1 MIKLIAS
8 DMDGTLLRDAGHVD
22 ERAMELIRKYTAQG
36 AVFTPASGRCTAS
49 CRALFNR
56 AGFPLTHCIGV
67 NGAQVQNFVSGETH
81 YMRPLPLETARRAF
95 EIMQSENLHICIYAR
110 QLIAYTW
117 EQAIST
123 SPEQRIVDE
132 MAALGVES
140 AVGEDA
146 VARAMRGPV
155 LKMYADCA
163 HGADR
168 AAFERAREACAALE
182 GVTITS
188 SWMNN
193 FELMP
198 AGVDKGAALLYL
210 AEQLGVRR
218 EEIVAFGDGDNDA
231 GMLRAAGIGV
241 AMARGDESAKAAAD
255 CVAES
260 IAAWLEENEALFQR

>member
-22 ERAMELIRKYTAQG
+22 ERAMDLIRKYTAQG
-36 AVFTPASGRCTAS
+36 AVFTPASGRCAAS

-67 NGAQVQNFVSGETH
+67 NGAQVQNCVSGETH

-110 QLIAYTW
+110 ELIAYTW

-123 SPEQRIVDE
+123 SPEQRIVEE

-140 AVGEDA
+140 AVGEEA

-163 HGADR
+163 HGTDR
-168 AAFERAREACAALE
+168 EAFERAREACAALE
-182 GVTITS
+182 GVTITN

-210 AEQLGVRR
+210 AERLGVRR
-218 EEIVAFGDGDNDA
+218 EEIVAFGDGCNDES
-231 GMLRAAGIGV
+231 MLRAAGIGV
-241 AMARGDESAKAAAD
+241 AMAHGDESAKAAAD
-255 CVAES
+255 CTAES
-260 IAAWLEENEALFQR
+260 VAAWLEENEALFQR

>member
-1 MIKLIAS
+1 
-8 DMDGTLLRDAGHVD
+8 
-22 ERAMELIRKYTAQG
+22 
-36 AVFTPASGRCTAS
+36 
-49 CRALFNR
+49 
-56 AGFPLTHCIGV
+56 
-67 NGAQVQNFVSGETH
+67 
-81 YMRPLPLETARRAF
+81 
-95 EIMQSENLHICIYAR
+95 
-110 QLIAYTW
+110 
-117 EQAIST
+117 
-123 SPEQRIVDE
+123 
-132 MAALGVES
+132 
-140 AVGEDA
+140 
-146 VARAMRGPV
+146 MRGPV

-231 GMLRAAGIGV
+231 GMLRAAGTGV
-241 AMARGDESAKAAAD
+241 AMAHGDKSAKAAAD

-260 IAAWLEENEALFQR
+260 VAAWLEENEALFQR